1 MTVER
6 KFHENSEGSKGAK
19 PALPEQSRL
28 STTLPEQAYR
38 QLEEWICNVQLA
50 PGEVLSE
57 IDLANRLDIGRT
69 PVREALQRLAS
80 EGLVVILPRRGVLVS
95 EINIGRQLELIEVR
109 RVMEHLMA
117 ESAAVRAGQAEREG
131 LTDLANR
138 METSVAENDIDQFLN
153 LEQEFNILMIEA
165 CRNRFAG
172 KLFRLLNGQTRQ
184 FWNYYK
190 DVLDLNRCSSCYI
203 ELSNAIARGNS
214 DEAAKCS
221 DRLIDYID
229 EFTHAT
235 LKQKVPGGGV

>member
-1 MTVER
+1 M
-6 KFHENSEGSKGAK
+6 
-19 PALPEQSRL
+19 

-38 QLEEWICNVQLA
+38 QLEEWICKVQLE

-109 RVMEHLMA
+109 RVLENLMA
-117 ESAAVRAGQAEREG
+117 ESAAVRAGQAERDG
-131 LTDLANR
+131 FTDLAKR
-138 METSVAENDIDQFLN
+138 MEKTAAGNDVDEFLN
-153 LEQEFNILMIEA
+153 LEQEFNALIIEA

-172 KLFRLLNGQTRQ
+172 KLFGLLNGQTRQ

-190 DVLDLNRCSSCYI
+190 DVLDLDKCASCYV
-203 ELSNAIARGNS
+203 ELSNAIARGS
-214 DEAAKCS
+214 SEKAAKCS
-221 DRLIDYID
+221 DSLIAYID

-235 LKQKVPGGGV
+235 LKQKSPGGGL

>member
-1 MTVER
+1 MTVVR
-6 KFHENSEGSKGAK
+6 KFHENTENLKKSRSASD
-19 PALPEQSRL
+19 EQPRISA
-28 STTLPEQAYR
+28 TLPEQAYR
-38 QLEEWICNVQLA
+38 QLEEWICSVQLE

-109 RVMEHLMA
+109 RVLEHLMA
-117 ESAAVRAGQAEREG
+117 ESAAVRAGQAERDG

-138 METSVAENDIDQFLN
+138 MQESATANNVDGFLD
-153 LEQEFNILMIEA
+153 LEQEFNTTIIEA

-172 KLFRLLNGQTRQ
+172 KLFGLLNGQTRQ

-190 DVLDLNRCSSCYI
+190 DVLDLEKCSNCYI
-203 ELSNAIARGNS
+203 DLSHAIARGNS
-214 DEAAKCS
+214 EEAANCS

-235 LKQKVPGGGV
+235 LTQKGPGGGI